1 MAGIGATKLKLL
13 YIKDYLERF
22 SDEQNPVGAEELL
35 EMLEEKG
42 IHCER
47 KAVYSDVQTLRNADL
62 EIFRVKA
69 PKNGYYL
76 ATRTFELPELRLLI
90 DAVQAANFI
99 TPKKSKEL
107 IEKIGT
113 LCSQKQAQQLQKQ
126 VFIENRVKNTNEE
139 IYYNIDV
146 INKAIQAGRK
156 ISFLYSK
163 RRIDDETHTVTTEEK
178 RFVVSPYA
186 LIWSNDHYYLVCNNA
201 KYDNLMHTRIDRM
214 KKVELSNTRVRDYAE
229 VSPYRLFFDAAD
241 YAGKLFNMFSGDVQ
255 QIEFICHDEL
265 LEEILDR
272 FGAGAVIT
280 KAGDNEPRFRVQT
293 KGVVSDGLV
302 SWVMQ
307 FADKIEVVAPRSLRA
322 QMQQRA
328 EAVLAVYRQSTEP
341 EPAAEEATDDTA
353 PEDAEADA

>member
-1 MAGIGATKLKLL
+1 MAGKGNTKLKLL
-13 YIKDYLERF
+13 YIKDYLERH
-22 SDEQNPVGAEELL
+22 SDELHPVGGEELL
-35 EMLEEKG
+35 GMLAEKG
-42 IHCER
+42 ITCER
-47 KAVYSDVQTLRNADL
+47 KAVYSDVQTLRDADY
-62 EIFRVKA
+62 EVFRVKA

-99 TPKKSKEL
+99 TPKKTKEL

-113 LCSQKQAQQLQKQ
+113 LCSEHQAADLRRQ
-126 VFIENRVKNTNEE
+126 VFIENRVKNNNEE

-156 ISFLYSK
+156 ISFLYGK
-163 RRIDDETHTVTTEEK
+163 RRLDGETHQVEVEEK

-186 LIWSNDHYYLVCNNA
+186 LVWSGDHYYLVCNNA
-201 KYDNLMHTRIDRM
+201 KYNNLMHTRIDRM
-214 KKVELSNTRVRDYAE
+214 KKVELTNARVRSYAE

-255 QIEFICHDEL
+255 QLELICSDEI

-272 FGAGAVIT
+272 FGAGAT
-280 KAGDNEPRFRVQT
+280 LSRCGDEPRFRLKT
-293 KGVVSDGLV
+293 KAVVSDGLV

-307 FADKIEVVAPRSLRA
+307 FADKIEVVEPRSLRD
-322 QMQQRA
+322 QMKSRA
-328 EAVLAVYRQSTEP
+328 EAVLAVYQR
-341 EPAAEEATDDTA
+341 EPAAEGA
-353 PEDAEADA
+353 ADAPDEAAQAEEEPAGEE

>member
-1 MAGIGATKLKLL
+1 MAGKGATKLKLL
-13 YIKDYLERF
+13 YIKDYLERH
-22 SDEQNPVGAEELL
+22 SDETNPVGGEELL

-42 IHCER
+42 ITCER
-47 KAVYSDVQTLRNADL
+47 KAVYNDVQTLRDADY

-76 ATRTFELPELRLLI
+76 ATRTFELPELRLLM

-99 TPKKSKEL
+99 TPKKTKDL

-113 LCSQKQAQQLQKQ
+113 LCSEGQAAQLRKQ

-156 ISFLYSK
+156 ISFLYGK
-163 RRIDDETHTVTTEEK
+163 RRLDDETHTVALEEK

-186 LIWSNDHYYLVCNNA
+186 LVWSNDHYYLVCNNA
-201 KYDNLMHTRIDRM
+201 KYNNLMHTRIDRM
-214 KKVELSNTRVRDYAE
+214 KKVELTNARVRSYAE

-255 QIEFICHDEL
+255 QVELICADEI

-272 FGAGAVIT
+272 FGASATIT
-280 KAGDNEPRFRVQT
+280 KCGDEPRFRMRT
-293 KGVVSDGLV
+293 KAVVSDGLV

-307 FADKIEVVAPRSLRA
+307 FADKIEVVEPKSLRA
-322 QMQQRA
+322 QMKSRA
-328 EAVLAVYRQSTEP
+328 EAVLAVYQREP
-341 EPAAEEATDDTA
+341 GASDEEAEAEEAPA
-353 PEDAEADA
+353 GEESE

>member
-113 LCSQKQAQQLQKQ
+113 LFGILQIFLTVAVKNSVDIPSEQLRVHFSHIYAA
-126 VFIENRVKNTNEE
+126 VFVAVDIADDHRFFLPRLLAMAIINRVSFMG
-139 IYYNIDV
+139 YNPL
-146 INKAIQAGRK
+146 QRPH
-156 ISFLYSK
+156 SL
-163 RRIDDETHTVTTEEK
+163 VTGIFSTMSI
-178 RFVVSPYA
+178 RSA
-186 LIWSNDHYYLVCNNA
+186 
-201 KYDNLMHTRIDRM
+201 
-214 KKVELSNTRVRDYAE
+214 
-229 VSPYRLFFDAAD
+229 
-241 YAGKLFNMFSGDVQ
+241 YAG
-255 QIEFICHDEL
+255 
-265 LEEILDR
+265 
-272 FGAGAVIT
+272 
-280 KAGDNEPRFRVQT
+280 
-293 KGVVSDGLV
+293 
-302 SWVMQ
+302 
-307 FADKIEVVAPRSLRA
+307 SLRLSVPITLSA
-322 QMQQRA
+322 IH
-328 EAVLAVYRQSTEP
+328 LT
-341 EPAAEEATDDTA
+341 TFTA
-353 PEDAEADA
+353 FLMIPIWLS

>member
-1 MAGIGATKLKLL
+1 MAGKGNTKLKLL
-13 YIKDYLERF
+13 YIKDYLERH
-22 SDEQNPVGAEELL
+22 SDENNPVGGEELL
-35 EMLEEKG
+35 SMLAEKG
-42 IHCER
+42 IICER
-47 KAVYSDVQTLRNADL
+47 KAVYSDVQTLRDADY
-62 EIFRVKA
+62 EVFRVKA

-99 TPKKSKEL
+99 TPKKTKEL

-113 LCSQKQAQQLQKQ
+113 LCSEHQAADLRRQ
-126 VFIENRVKNTNEE
+126 VFIENRVKNNNEE

-156 ISFLYSK
+156 ISFLYGK
-163 RRIDDETHTVTTEEK
+163 RRLDGETHQVEVEEK

-186 LIWSNDHYYLVCNNA
+186 LVWSGDHYYLVCNNA
-201 KYDNLMHTRIDRM
+201 KYNNLMHTRIDRM
-214 KKVELSNTRVRDYAE
+214 KKVELTNARVRSYAE

-255 QIEFICHDEL
+255 QLELICSDEI

-272 FGAGAVIT
+272 FGAGA
-280 KAGDNEPRFRVQT
+280 ALSRCGDEPRFRLKT
-293 KGVVSDGLV
+293 KAVVSDGLV

-307 FADKIEVVAPRSLRA
+307 FADKIEVIAPRSLRA

-328 EAVLAVYRQSTEP
+328 EAVLAVYRQSAEP
-341 EPAAEEATDDTA
+341 EPATEAPTDDTS
-353 PEDAEADA
+353 PEDAPTED

>member
-13 YIKDYLERF
+13 YIKEYLERY
-22 SDEQNPVGAEELL
+22 SDENHPVGADELL
-35 EMLEEKG
+35 EMLAEKG

-47 KAVYSDVQTLRNADL
+47 KAVYNDVQTLRNADL

-113 LCSQKQAQQLQKQ
+113 LCSEKQAEQLQKQ
-126 VFIENRVKNTNEE
+126 VFIESSVKNTNEE

-146 INKAIQAGRK
+146 INKAIQAARK
-156 ISFLYSK
+156 ISFIYSK
-163 RRIDDETHTVTTEEK
+163 RRIDDETQSVVVEEK

-214 KKVELSNTRVRDYAE
+214 KKVEMTNARMRNYAE
-229 VSPYRLFFDAAD
+229 VSPYVMFFDAAD

-255 QIEFICHDEL
+255 QLEFICDDEL

-272 FGAGAVIT
+272 FGSGAVIT
-280 KAGDNEPRFRVQT
+280 QAAPGEPRFRVQT

-307 FADKIEVVAPRSLRA
+307 FADKIEVVSPRSLRE
-322 QMQQRA
+322 QMKTRA
-328 EAVLAVYRQSTEP
+328 EAVLAVYQRQPEEP
-341 EPAAEEATDDTA
+341 EAEEA
-353 PEDAEADA
+353 PEETE